1 MTDTSSVQPI
11 KLAGRIDTA
20 RVGEI
25 ETRFYAEVGAI
36 KNKNDVALIDLSEV
50 EFLSSLGIRLLI
62 TAGKTFSQ
70 RQVRF
75 GVIAPTSSD
84 VMEALEISGLPGL
97 FRFFASEDEARAALQ
112 ISA

>member
-1 MTDTSSVQPI
+1 MTDTAPAKPI

-36 KNKNDVALIDLSEV
+36 KNKDDVALIDLQEV
-50 EFLSSLGIRLLI
+50 DFLSSLGIRLLV
-62 TAGKTFSQ
+62 TAGKTLSQ

-75 GVIAPTSSD
+75 GLIAPTSPD

-97 FRFFASEDEARAALQ
+97 FRFFPNEEEARAAL
-112 ISA
+112 

>member
-1 MTDTSSVQPI
+1 MTDASPVTPI

-36 KNKNDVALIDLSEV
+36 KGKDNVALIDLKDV
-50 EFLSSLGIRLLI
+50 EFLSSLGIRLLV
-62 TAGKTFSQ
+62 TAGKTFAQ

-75 GVIAPTSSD
+75 GVIAPASPD

-97 FRFFASEDEARAALQ
+97 FRFFVSEDEARAAL
-112 ISA
+112 